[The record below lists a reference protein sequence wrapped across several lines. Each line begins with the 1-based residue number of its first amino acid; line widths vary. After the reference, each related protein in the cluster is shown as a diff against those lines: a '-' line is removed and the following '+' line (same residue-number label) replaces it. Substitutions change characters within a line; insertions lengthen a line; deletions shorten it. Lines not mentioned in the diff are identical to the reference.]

1 MAVRW
6 TGRRCNGPK
15 GRVAAEVLGN
25 MSLEGGV
32 RRTVAV
38 EDVQT
43 GVRSIRGH
51 FDPRKEEPP
60 KEDYSPGEA
69 RPVGLEERS
78 RAATGFPPIFS
89 NITSFIIPLPIPHGA
104 RDLQVCL

>member
-1 MAVRW
+1 
-6 TGRRCNGPK
+6 
-15 GRVAAEVLGN
+15 